1 MMRLRRDRH
10 AARLEM
16 LPLMDVVFL
25 LLVFF
30 IYSMLIMTV
39 NRGLPLELPVSSTA
53 RIESASSLS
62 LSVRADGA
70 LFLDAEEVERA
81 DLSEKLRRK
90 AEEDQDGLFLRIYAE
105 DTLSYQDLFSV
116 LDLVRQSG
124 VARISLQARQTKTP

>member
-1 MMRLRRDRH
+1 MRLRRDRH
-10 AARLEM
+10 TARLEM

-30 IYSMLIMTV
+30 IYAMLIMTV

-53 RIESASSLS
+53 QIENASALS

-70 LFLDAEEVERA
+70 LFLDAEEMERSE
-81 DLSEKLRRK
+81 LSEKLRRK
-90 AEEDQDGLFLRIYAE
+90 AEEDPEGIFLRIYAE
-105 DTLSYQDLFSV
+105 DTLAYQDLFSV

-124 VARISLQARQTKTP
+124 ISRISLQARQTKKQ